1 MATPAEVTA
10 EAQRRAAQSG
20 KTAQEELW
28 NYAIAGGMDAA
39 GIDAFMG
46 WPAGTSQTWAV
57 GAGKIPAPQATPA
70 EVIAEAQRRASLP
83 GGKTA
88 QEELWNFAT
97 AGGMDAAG
105 IDKYMGW
112 DTGTS
117 QKWAVGAGKI
127 PAPQATPAEVIAEA
141 QRRAAQPG
149 GKTAQ
154 EELWNYAIAGG
165 MDAAG
170 IDKYMGWDT
179 GTSQKWAVANG
190 KLPAPQGNSGALTT
204 TTATPTPP
212 TPPGPLT
219 TVTQPEY
226 KMPVLN
232 ALYQGQ
238 QQRMFSPAPTFN
250 FQQPAGAPQPP
261 QPGSAAG
268 APQGALTAAIS
279 AP

>member
-70 EVIAEAQRRASLP
+70 EVIAEAQRRAAQP

-127 PAPQATPAEVIAEA
+127 PAPQ
-141 QRRAAQPG
+141 
-149 GKTAQ
+149 
-154 EELWNYAIAGG
+154 
-165 MDAAG
+165 
-170 IDKYMGWDT
+170 
-179 GTSQKWAVANG
+179 
-190 KLPAPQGNSGALTT
+190 GNSGAMTT
-204 TTATPTPP
+204 TTATP

-226 KMPVLN
+226 KIPVLN